1 MNHLYII
8 ANIQAGS
15 GNGAD
20 VLNQAQ
26 DYLRKFRAPFITLTT
41 EYKGH
46 SIELTQ
52 QILAKAEQRTLDTII
67 VVGGDGTLHEVVAT
81 LKKAKQTIPIIYL
94 AAGTGNDFK
103 RTWSPNASVESTLQ
117 QYLMHKN
124 ITTVPIFESYNHL
137 TKNTDVVLNSLGF
150 GFDGTVIYE
159 VNTMPQDAFFR
170 QFLNGKFAYLVNVFK
185 AVSKLDHFDVHLT
198 VDNQTIEL
206 ENCQLISLMN
216 SPYLGGG
223 IQLSTDIKADE
234 KIINVVAIKNV
245 KPINLLKLMWQI
257 LVSKTTPAAEHYF
270 YTKGEKV
277 TIQIEEPILSQVDG
291 ELLNKDQAHL
301 TLTLTEYPFYL

>member
-20 VLNQAQ
+20 VLNQTQ

-124 ITTVPIFESYNHL
+124 ITTVPIFES
-137 TKNTDVVLNSLGF
+137 
-150 GFDGTVIYE
+150 
-159 VNTMPQDAFFR
+159 
-170 QFLNGKFAYLVNVFK
+170 
-185 AVSKLDHFDVHLT
+185 
-198 VDNQTIEL
+198 
-206 ENCQLISLMN
+206 
-216 SPYLGGG
+216 
-223 IQLSTDIKADE
+223 
-234 KIINVVAIKNV
+234 
-245 KPINLLKLMWQI
+245 
-257 LVSKTTPAAEHYF
+257 
-270 YTKGEKV
+270 
-277 TIQIEEPILSQVDG
+277 
-291 ELLNKDQAHL
+291 
-301 TLTLTEYPFYL
+301 